1 MFLRQLLRGLPVL
14 AVALGIGMGGMALAA
29 PRSQADALPP
39 AILSFTSDVRT
50 ITVEALESGAAQIAL
65 SWQTVGLTDDFSLR
79 LFALVVSDW
88 APLTDQS
95 LPPIGSARLVVTP
108 SLDFSPPT
116 YRLAIFDRQNRLI
129 NQHIVTLP
137 FDTAAPTPTPQIVS
151 FEAAV
156 GGVDFVD
163 LAQNRARIPVVW
175 RVRGRMPTANL
186 IFEQVLPDGRA
197 ISVELPRLSRWI
209 ASSGEGVVAPILPD
223 NDALNVQLRLRVVDL
238 VDNTVYAEQVI
249 TLPIVRG
256 GAPLPTVGAPVS
268 PLPPV
273 VLASPTPAN

>member
-1 MFLRQLLRGLPVL
+1 MLSKWFLRGLFLLVL
-14 AVALGIGMGGMALAA
+14 LVSVGIGGLVLAA
-29 PRSQADALPP
+29 PSLQTDALPP
-39 AILSFTSDVRT
+39 AILSFTSDART

-79 LFALVVSDW
+79 LFALVVSEW
-88 APLTDQS
+88 TPLVDQN
-95 LPPIGSARLVVTP
+95 LPPVGSARLVVQP

-116 YRLAIFDRQNRLI
+116 YRLAIFDRQGRLI

-137 FDTAAPTPTPQIVS
+137 FDTLAPAPTPQIVS
-151 FEAAV
+151 FEATV

-163 LAQNRARIPVVW
+163 LGQNRARVPVVW
-175 RVRGRMPTANL
+175 RVRGRVPTSNL
-186 IFEQVLPDGRA
+186 IFEQLLPDGRA

-223 NDALNVQLRLRVVDL
+223 NDAQEIRLRLRVVDL
-238 VDNTVYAEQVI
+238 ANDTVYAEQVI
-249 TLPIVRG
+249 NLPIIRG
-256 GAPLPTVGAPVS
+256 GAPLPTVAVPAVPPS
-268 PLPPV
+268 PV

>member
-1 MFLRQLLRGLPVL
+1 MFLRRLLRGLPVL
-14 AVALGIGMGGMALAA
+14 AVALGIGMGGIALAA

-39 AILSFTSDVRT
+39 AILSFTSDART

-88 APLTDQS
+88 VPLTDQN

-151 FEAAV
+151 FEAGV
-156 GGVDFVD
+156 SGVDFVD

-186 IFEQVLPDGRA
+186 VFEQVLPDGRA

-223 NDALNVQLRLRVVDL
+223 NDALNIQLRLRVVDL
-238 VDNTVYAEQVI
+238 VDSTVHAEQVI

-256 GAPLPTVGAPVS
+256 GAPLPTVGAPIS